1 MTTAT
6 CEYMSATTNKK
17 TDQIQLSDDAAVS
30 HTIATLTSS
39 PSPIANKTIVNTT
52 TITPALASSLTT
64 TLAAHSATYVSAPV
78 FGATPLATSGTLLI
92 AVAGAPAAL
101 AALTPFLTGVL
112 CRAVLPAGTDPAKA
126 LALKAAGNY
135 LTAGLMLLLSEAH
148 VLAANAGLSSDAL
161 DELVA
166 HNFGDYASGV
176 SLRLSQGAYC
186 PAPGDAP
193 RSGLELG
200 IKDVGIG
207 VAMAEAGVLSVG
219 EAYLEAA
226 AEAKAWGDDRARR
239 MDSSSV
245 YGVVR
250 QRAGLEFETD
260 LVKARDGQGQ
270 TKDK

>member
-1 MTTAT
+1 VNVRVQS
-6 CEYMSATTNKK
+6 CIEPDN
-17 TDQIQLSDDAAVS
+17 IQLSDDAAVS
-30 HTIATLTSS
+30 HTIDILTDS
-39 PSPIANKTIVNTT
+39 PSSLANKTIVNTT
-52 TITPALASSLTT
+52 TITPALASTLTS
-64 TLAAHSATYVSAPV
+64 TLAAHCATYISAPV
-78 FGATPLATSGTLLI
+78 FGATPLAVSGTLLM
-92 AVAGAPAAL
+92 AVAGPQEAL
-101 AALTPFLTGVL
+101 TTLTPFLTGVL
-112 CRAVLPAGTDPAKA
+112 CRAVLSAGDDPAQA

-148 VLAANAGLSSDAL
+148 VLAANAGLPSSAL

-176 SLRLSQGAYC
+176 SLRLTQGAYC
-186 PAPGDAP
+186 PAPGDLP

-207 VAMAEAGVLSVG
+207 VAMAESGVLTVG
-219 EAYLEAA
+219 DAYLEAA
-226 AEAKAWGDDRARR
+226 RDAKAWGDDRARR

-270 TKDK
+270 TKNT